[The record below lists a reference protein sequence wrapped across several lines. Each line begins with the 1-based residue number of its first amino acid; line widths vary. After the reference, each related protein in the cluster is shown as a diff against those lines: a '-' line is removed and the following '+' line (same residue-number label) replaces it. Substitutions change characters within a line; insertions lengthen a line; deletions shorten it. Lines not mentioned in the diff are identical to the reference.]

1 METEEESRNLSF
13 LFFFFSFST
22 RLNKNQGR
30 NAISKGYIRSRVT
43 LLHEF
48 ITLLTNGVLILLQ
61 RSRVRVAS
69 NVYRRRKKKKKKKL
83 MMKKENI
90 DSTFPEKDTR
100 KG

>member
-1 METEEESRNLSF
+1 MNLLFPFISRESGNGRGIAKFVL
-13 LFFFFSFST
+13 LIFFFSFST

-43 LLHEF
+43 LLREF

-69 NVYRRRKKKKKKKL
+69 NVYR
-83 MMKKENI
+83 
-90 DSTFPEKDTR
+90 
-100 KG
+100 